1 MKKRIIS
8 LLLAFAMAV
17 SLVPAALA
25 APGETPPYSLQ
36 YLDGIEG
43 SEYWGYKKID
53 DHVLDTGEAVTQAT
67 MEAYDVIDRY
77 LAGNDD
83 WQTIIDP
90 FCQRFID
97 AGFESWTSTNST
109 YNETEYY
116 FENGTGDRYVILGEK
131 FCQQV
136 INESGIVY
144 IMHAYRSEGVV

>member
-83 WQTIIDP
+83 WQT
-90 FCQRFID
+90 
-97 AGFESWTSTNST
+97 
-109 YNETEYY
+109 
-116 FENGTGDRYVILGEK
+116 DRK
-131 FCQQV
+131 
-136 INESGIVY
+136 S
-144 IMHAYRSEGVV
+144 VV